1 MQELNSVGERIRFIR
16 TQRGWTLE
24 QLAER
29 AGVSKSFLWEV
40 EQGRSNMSGEKL
52 VRVANALVAS
62 LDYLLLGK
70 AAPKDPVP
78 STIEIPRELGELAE
92 EQGLTYRQTMSLVD
106 IERSIVA
113 RRSDRPSDSKTKE
126 DWRKLFEGVRQF
138 IQEEP

>member
-1 MQELNSVGERIRFIR
+1 
-16 TQRGWTLE
+16 LE
-24 QLAER
+24 QLAEK

-78 STIEIPRELGELAE
+78 ATIEIPRELGELAE
-92 EQGLTYRQTMSLVD
+92 EEGLTYRQTMSLMD

-113 RRSDRPSDSKTKE
+113 RRSGRPSESKTKD
-126 DWRKLFEGVRQF
+126 DWRKLFEGVREF
-138 IQEEP
+138 IEELP